1 MCDNYGERLNLTDF
15 NARNLISS
23 KATFPT
29 ILKNTDITP
38 LGNTLKKLI
47 MI

>member
-23 KATFPT
+23 KTFPT